1 MGSSSRN
8 LPIFVRRLWQCYPQ
22 AESAEKAIILRLH
35 ELDRKFGFWS
45 NLPTDLNRL
54 LPAVGVSEV
63 KSIDRL
69 DVNGRLVPNRSR
81 EFVEEFRVEL
91 AKTISP
97 TRRRFTLGH
106 EIAHALLR
114 KGSSFNE
121 LCGSIDPQEER
132 LCNYAAGEILV
143 PKAALRKQLRKHKGT
158 FRSSN
163 VKALAEVF
171 DVSLTCMM
179 CRIVEVHEDVI
190 GFMVHDVVEQNSR
203 LRLVCTRAIPSR
215 WERIEL
221 HNASDSKIM
230 MAFVNQKSVYGIQE
244 FDMSTSA
251 TGVRWVCSEPIRKSE
266 RKQCHTIV
274 TLIYQRPQPQPQKIS
289 SPLFSMG
296 RVRSLPK
303 VLRPANQFHCLSCD
317 GTGWESVHEGVAACQ
332 CRVGLVID
340 SVPNKPF
347 LLKISY

>member
-1 MGSSSRN
+1 M
-8 LPIFVRRLWQCYPQ
+8 
-22 AESAEKAIILRLH
+22 RLH
-35 ELDRKFGFWS
+35 TPSCGRVQVSMNFV
-45 NLPTDLNRL
+45 
-54 LPAVGVSEV
+54 AVLIL
-63 KSIDRL
+63 K
-69 DVNGRLVPNRSR
+69 
-81 EFVEEFRVEL
+81 
-91 AKTISP
+91 
-97 TRRRFTLGH
+97 
-106 EIAHALLR
+106 R
-114 KGSSFNE
+114 KGFATM
-121 LCGSIDPQEER
+121 P
-132 LCNYAAGEILV
+132 AAEILV

-274 TLIYQRPQPQPQKIS
+274 TLIYQRPQPQPQR
-289 SPLFSMG
+289 SPH
-296 RVRSLPK
+296 RSFPW
-303 VLRPANQFHCLSCD
+303 AEF
-317 GTGWESVHEGVAACQ
+317 AACRRS
-332 CRVGLVID
+332 CGLPTSFIVFRVMVQDGNQSMKV
-340 SVPNKPF
+340 
-347 LLKISY
+347 